1 MSPAQLAAEEVVLGH
16 LAASLPTLT
25 DVELSAVAAEHAVA
39 QGHYATAAR
48 RLLLAELDRRHP
60 AGGDPEPAPTPQPQP
75 AFERPPLP
83 RVPPLGPIPGTSG
96 RPGPD
101 VAPRWP
107 LTTSA
112 TPTPE
117 PFTLADDLFPT
128 ATDPALDGYAPPT
141 LDDLGLSGD
150 PVAMVIS
157 LRAQAAVAQARIAEL
172 IAGMT
177 AEQRADL
184 AQYEPARH
192 LRAVA

>member
-1 MSPAQLAAEEVVLGH
+1 M
-16 LAASLPTLT
+16 
-25 DVELSAVAAEHAVA
+25 
-39 QGHYATAAR
+39 TAP
-48 RLLLAELDRRHP
+48 D
-60 AGGDPEPAPTPQPQP
+60 PTPLPDL
-75 AFERPPLP
+75 PPLP
-83 RVPPLGPIPGTSG
+83 PFPGTSG

-107 LTTSA
+107 LTALPSE
-112 TPTPE
+112 PTP
-117 PFTLADDLFPT
+117 FALADAVDLFPV
-128 ATDPALDGYAPPT
+128 AVDPALDGYAPPT

-157 LRAQAAVAQARIAEL
+157 LRAQAATAQARIAEL

-184 AQYEPARH
+184 AQYDRPARQ